1 MLDGTA
7 AGRWSVTSSYAS
19 HATLATMTSEDL
31 RSDLDRLADAR
42 GAYAA
47 LAGRVAAG
55 EPWPLAAAFGTE
67 PEASWGPR
75 EVLAHVA
82 EMLPFWLGEL
92 ERVVDGDGG
101 TTVPFG
107 RIADD
112 ASRIGLI
119 ARDRSLPLRV
129 LFARIDAGLGAWLDR
144 LPSLTE
150 ADRAK
155 VGLHPR
161 LGEMPVGGIAE
172 RFVIGHADEHVVQL
186 GSILAA
192 ARR

>member
-1 MLDGTA
+1 
-7 AGRWSVTSSYAS
+7 
-19 HATLATMTSEDL
+19 MTTPDV

-42 GAYAA
+42 ANFEA
-47 LAGRVAAG
+47 LADRVAAG

-92 ERVVDGDGG
+92 ERVVDGDGSSA
-101 TTVPFG
+101 VPFG
-107 RIADD
+107 RVADD

-119 ARDRSLPLRV
+119 ERDRSLPIRV
-129 LFARIDAGLGAWLDR
+129 LFGRIDAGLGAWLDR
-144 LPSLTE
+144 LPRLSD
-150 ADRAK
+150 ADREK

-161 LGEMPVGGIAE
+161 LGEMPVGAMAD
-172 RFVIGHADEHVVQL
+172 RFVIGHTEEHVVQL
-186 GSILAA
+186 RSILAA
-192 ARR
+192 AGR

>member
-1 MLDGTA
+1 MT
-7 AGRWSVTSSYAS
+7 TS
-19 HATLATMTSEDL
+19 DL
-31 RSDLDRLADAR
+31 RTDLDRLADAR
-42 GAYAA
+42 AAYAA

-55 EPWPLAAAFGTE
+55 DPWPLAVAFGTE

-75 EVLAHVA
+75 EVLSHVA

-101 TTVPFG
+101 SPVPFG

-144 LPSLTE
+144 LPTLTDT
-150 ADRAK
+150 DRAK

-172 RFVIGHADEHVVQL
+172 RFVIVHGEEHVAQL
-186 GSILAA
+186 GSILGAA
-192 ARR
+192 GR

>member
-1 MLDGTA
+1 
-7 AGRWSVTSSYAS
+7 
-19 HATLATMTSEDL
+19 MTTEDL
-31 RSDLDRLADAR
+31 RTELDRLADAR
-42 GAYAA
+42 LDYEV

-55 EPWPLAAAFGTE
+55 EPWPLATAFGTE

-92 ERVVDGDGG
+92 ERVVDGDG
-101 TTVPFG
+101 TAAVPFG

-144 LPSLTE
+144 LPRLTD
-150 ADRAK
+150 ADRAS

-161 LGEMPVGGIAE
+161 LGEMPVGAMAE
-172 RFVIGHADEHVVQL
+172 RFVIGHAQEHVVQL
-186 GSILAA
+186 GSILDAA
-192 ARR
+192 GH

>member
-1 MLDGTA
+1 MT
-7 AGRWSVTSSYAS
+7 TS
-19 HATLATMTSEDL
+19 DL

-42 GAYAA
+42 AAYAA
-47 LAGRVAAG
+47 LAARVAAG
-55 EPWPLAAAFGTE
+55 EPWPLAVAFGTE

-75 EVLAHVA
+75 EVLSHVA

-92 ERVVDGDGG
+92 ERVVDGEGR
-101 TTVPFG
+101 TAVPFG
-107 RIADD
+107 RVADD

-144 LPSLTE
+144 LPTLAD

-161 LGEMPVGGIAE
+161 LGEMSVGGIAD
-172 RFVIGHADEHVVQL
+172 RFVIGHAEDHIAQL
-186 GSILAA
+186 GSILEAA
-192 ARR
+192 GR

>member
-1 MLDGTA
+1 
-7 AGRWSVTSSYAS
+7 
-19 HATLATMTSEDL
+19 MTTEDL
-31 RSDLDRLADAR
+31 RTSLDRLADAR
-42 GAYAA
+42 AAYAA

-75 EVLAHVA
+75 EVLSHVA

-92 ERVVDGDGG
+92 ERVVDGDGVAA
-101 TTVPFG
+101 VPFG

-112 ASRIGLI
+112 VTRIGLI

-144 LPSLTE
+144 LPTLTDTE
-150 ADRAK
+150 RAK

-161 LGEMPVGGIAE
+161 LGEMAVGAMAE
-172 RFVIGHADEHVVQL
+172 RFVIGHAEEHVAQL
-186 GSILAA
+186 WSILEAA
-192 ARR
+192 GR

>member
-1 MLDGTA
+1 MPEP
-7 AGRWSVTSSYAS
+7 R
-19 HATLATMTSEDL
+19 SE
-31 RSDLDRLADAR
+31 LDRLADAR
-42 GAYAA
+42 GAYTA
-47 LAGRVAAG
+47 LAARVAAG

-92 ERVVDGDGG
+92 ERVLEGDGSAP
-101 TTVPFG
+101 VPFG
-107 RIADD
+107 RVADD

-129 LFARIDAGLGAWLDR
+129 LFARIDDGLRSWLDR
-144 LPSLTE
+144 LPTLTD

-155 VGLHPR
+155 VGVHPR
-161 LGEMPVGGIAE
+161 LGEMPVGHIAE
-172 RFVIGHADEHVVQL
+172 RFVLGHGEEHVAQL
-186 GSILAA
+186 EGILAA
-192 ARR
+192 ASR

>member
-1 MLDGTA
+1 M
-7 AGRWSVTSSYAS
+7 TSS
-19 HATLATMTSEDL
+19 DL
-31 RSDLDRLADAR
+31 RNDLDRLADAR
-42 GAYAA
+42 ARYEA
-47 LAGRVAAG
+47 LAPRVAAG
-55 EPWPLAAAFGTE
+55 EPWPLADAFGTE

-75 EVLAHVA
+75 ELLAHVA

-92 ERVVDGDGG
+92 ERVVDADGDGG
-101 TTVPFG
+101 SMVPFG

-119 ARDRSLPLRV
+119 ARDRTLPLRV

-144 LPSLTE
+144 LPTLTD

-161 LGEMPVGGIAE
+161 LGEMPVGAIAD
-172 RFVIGHADEHVVQL
+172 RFVIGHAEEHVVQL
-186 GSILAA
+186 GSILAGA
-192 ARR
+192 GR